1 MYGDIAVQHK
11 VESEMNFFANLA
23 AFNAT
28 PYSRAKIVKQA
39 DPIKQAQAK
48 FARAAD
54 EQIKLIKAAND
65 KGLWFKK
72 EADKYHVTVKNGVA
86 ALNAQNPSFTL
97 PDAATAIKFI
107 EAAKDACAAGE
118 FDEMLKATNRGP
130 RKPLESADAKLN
142 PPAVEPAASA
152 GAPARK
158 RVR

>member
-1 MYGDIAVQHK
+1 
-11 VESEMNFFANLA
+11 MNFFSNLE

-72 EADKYHVTVKNGVA
+72 EADKYHVTLKNGVA
-86 ALNAQNPSFTL
+86 ALNAQSPSFTL
-97 PDAATAIKFI
+97 ADAATAIKFI
-107 EAAKDACAAGE
+107 EAAKVACEAGE
-118 FDEMLKATNRGP
+118 FNEMLKATNRGP
-130 RKPLESADAKLN
+130 RKPLVSADAKLN
-142 PPAVEPAASA
+142 PPAAAPAVEPAASTETP
-152 GAPARK
+152 PAAKTANKRK
-158 RVR
+158 